1 MNSFAWSI
9 TFKWNVALNI
19 KDQRELKHFH
29 IVKNLTK
36 IWDTNIYFYGEID
49 LNSKQDIINY
59 FRENISEN
67 IIDFEVSLSSED
79 RIEILDLDEI
89 DWEYNTMTISW
100 IETSFEEVLESFSE
114 NEEVVCIRE
123 SNLNKLFWTKDIKV
137 DIIP

>member
-9 TFKWNVALNI
+9 TFKWNVKLNI
-19 KDQRELKHFH
+19 KDERELRHFH
-29 IVKNLTK
+29 IVKNFTK
-36 IWDTNIYFYGEID
+36 TWDTNIYFYWEID
-49 LNSKQDIINY
+49 LKSKQEILNY

-67 IIDFEVSLSSED
+67 IVDFEISLSSED

-89 DWEYNTMTISW
+89 DGEYSTMTISW

-123 SNLNKLFWTKDIKV
+123 SSLNKLFWTKDIKV